1 MPRPNIHAQDAR
13 VLHPHRDMNLFTNS
27 IFFFSFYR
35 WSVGSLLFLLS
46 WAVLMGPWT
55 YARHLVSGPRLPF
68 TAAYFGSI
76 ALTLYFAIGVSTF
89 SLFSATCCICSI
101 QLLLVVGFWSRPL
114 RVSLSI
120 IFTTGEYVADHPP
133 LIAACSVI
141 VLVRWLHCMSGGKE
155 GEEEENLA

>member
-1 MPRPNIHAQDAR
+1 
-13 VLHPHRDMNLFTNS
+13 
-27 IFFFSFYR
+27 
-35 WSVGSLLFLLS
+35 
-46 WAVLMGPWT
+46 MGPWT
-55 YARHLVSGPRLPF
+55 YARHLFSGPRLPF

-89 SLFSATCCICSI
+89 SLFSAIYFYLLCTSSACGR
-101 QLLLVVGFWSRPL
+101 LLVPSP

-120 IFTTGEYVADHPP
+120 IFTIGPYVADHPP

-155 GEEEENLA
+155 GEEEENLVHISLFCGAT